1 MKKIE
6 FEEANQ
12 HERDVYFADLKKS
25 FSDVL
30 AKFIRFQGI
39 SKADLSRLLNVSQSY
54 LNKILDNQYNFSIGT
69 LLDMCLKIG
78 LRPKITFEVNRPFS
92 IWDNSAYRVVND
104 PVSGVTLIG
113 TWARH
118 GPGNFYVYLFYHS
131 HYGSSIEL
139 DGPFH
144 EMGLAIKAIREDE
157 LNTRLKHHSHLILKI
172 HKEKREEEKGNRQI
186 HIPSGEFEKEKS
198 RNMHFD
204 QLTRMCNK
212 Y

>member
-6 FEEANQ
+6 FEEVDQ
-12 HERDVYFADLKKS
+12 YEREVYFADLKKS

-92 IWDNSAYRVVND
+92 MWDNSAYRVVND

-118 GPGNFYVYLFYHS
+118 APGIFYVYLFYHS
-131 HYGSSIEL
+131 EYGSSVRLE
-139 DGPFH
+139 GPFWH
-144 EMGLAIKAIREDE
+144 RDDAIAAIREDE
-157 LNTRLKHHSHLILKI
+157 LLRLLKRANEKKI
-172 HKEKREEEKGNRQI
+172 HKEDLDNEKANGLPYKKPLNEFDKERDREVHLN
-186 HIPSGEFEKEKS
+186 
-198 RNMHFD
+198 
-204 QLTRMCNK
+204 QLTSMCNK